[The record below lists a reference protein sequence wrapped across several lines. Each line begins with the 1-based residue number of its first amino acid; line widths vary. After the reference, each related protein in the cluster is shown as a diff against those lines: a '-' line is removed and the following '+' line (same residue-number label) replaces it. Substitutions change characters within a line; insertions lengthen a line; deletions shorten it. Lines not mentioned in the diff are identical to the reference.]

1 MPDLVDGR
9 QPVFCTLLKAIFSVV
24 GVCFNTPELR
34 FFLQEPLIEGSGYE
48 KFEIMTFT
56 SGFKM
61 ENCCFRSVPLTRRL
75 ATLWTGMSNTP
86 KLNDKQWKF
95 RYCFKG
101 YAFILFIITM
111 NHSVWLERE
120 PCKPYTVKKK
130 KKHFL
135 NIEKDWM
142 LRWADNIRDLKQLLR
157 RRQQQRQKT
166 IGFMRKTTALHVHH
180 AF

>member
-1 MPDLVDGR
+1 MNSLLIKHAENIQLLTDSELFQKYVYFLKAELMASDLESLRGTPDLVDGG

-34 FFLQEPLIEGSGYE
+34 FLLQAPLIEGSGYE

-86 KLNDKQWKF
+86 KVNDKQWKF
-95 RYCFKG
+95 TYCFKG

-111 NHSVWLERE
+111 NHSLFV
-120 PCKPYTVKKK
+120 
-130 KKHFL
+130 
-135 NIEKDWM
+135 
-142 LRWADNIRDLKQLLR
+142 
-157 RRQQQRQKT
+157 
-166 IGFMRKTTALHVHH
+166 
-180 AF
+180 

>member
-111 NHSVWLERE
+111 NHSLFVWLERE

-130 KKHFL
+130 TLFKYWEGL
-135 NIEKDWM
+135 N
-142 LRWADNIRDLKQLLR
+142 A
-157 RRQQQRQKT
+157 
-166 IGFMRKTTALHVHH
+166 ALGR
-180 AF
+180 